1 MSGTNEIEVLADS
14 QVTILSERRRHA
26 AWGAARGT
34 ASEAGTNLYIERR
47 SARLPLPDKITFHAH
62 AGDGELADL
71 DASPLPH
78 VLRARRRRVTHVPV
92 GVAVGSRSTRAQ
104 ATGCGARR
112 RAAGAMAA
120 RMNRQSR

>member
-34 ASEAGTNLYIERR
+34 ASEAGTNLCIERR

-62 AGDGELADL
+62 AGDGVRSETPGGGGYGREDEPAVAMIAK
-71 DASPLPH
+71 DA
-78 VLRARRRRVTHVPV
+78 R
-92 GVAVGSRSTRAQ
+92 
-104 ATGCGARR
+104 
-112 RAAGAMAA
+112 
-120 RMNRQSR
+120 